1 MVGETP
7 NPALKAIKY
16 IHKYIYKGHDRA
28 TVVVGQDVDEIS
40 DYIGTDYLLDI
51 QWLYEWVRRITDQIF
66 SDCMLSPIKTELHA
80 YCMHGHGRN
89 IRTIRM
95 FDNGATMTALDIA
108 FGPHP
113 QGTY

>member
-1 MVGETP
+1 VVGETP

-51 QWLYEWVRRITDQIF
+51 Q
-66 SDCMLSPIKTELHA
+66 
-80 YCMHGHGRN
+80 
-89 IRTIRM
+89 
-95 FDNGATMTALDIA
+95 
-108 FGPHP
+108 
-113 QGTY
+113 